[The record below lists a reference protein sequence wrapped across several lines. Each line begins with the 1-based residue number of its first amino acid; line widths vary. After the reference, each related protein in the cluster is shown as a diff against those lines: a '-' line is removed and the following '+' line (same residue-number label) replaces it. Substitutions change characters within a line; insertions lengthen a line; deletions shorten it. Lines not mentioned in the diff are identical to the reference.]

1 MPERSLASL
10 CLLATVALGACSPE
24 ARVSY
29 GPLAEIDAKRGY
41 YPAHW
46 VDTSDDN
53 LLIVTMSGGGKRA
66 SAFAQGMLDALAAMP
81 YKGGALLDE
90 VDIVSS
96 VSGGSVTAGNLVANG
111 PDSFQAYKDR
121 FLYIDQMPA
130 LLRQE
135 LTRPP
140 LPYSLLVDN
149 DRIEPVVEMFE
160 RTVIRPGMTY
170 GEIPEGRPYWFA
182 NATDIQVLQTFPFTQ
197 YQFDIICSDLKE
209 FPIARAMAASA
220 GVPVATSSVVLKNH
234 APCPA
239 QQRAHGKL
247 DRDIDYLYRITSADG
262 LYTGGASYRLERFS
276 IALEKMTACEEGQE
290 YCPRPEFIHLFDG
303 GVTDNLG
310 LSEPLWF
317 LTDANEGWNPIPRW
331 ASSGRLKQVSLV
343 TANAA
348 SAADST
354 IGDSV
359 ETPGIVPTLLSVIN
373 AGIDRRSIGLT
384 AQAGVAGGL
393 INGAPSADAIDYH
406 YSALSFRRIEDAAC
420 RRAFSNIETSWGL
433 TEAEVSATIAMGAA
447 QSFASLAFRHHAG
460 VEEGSAE
467 ANRWD
472 QASACLLK
480 KACACMSD
488 PAGCTRPEIEFPSCR

>member
-1 MPERSLASL
+1 MRTLAA
-10 CLLATVALGACSPE
+10 LLSAALISACAPE
-24 ARVSY
+24 ARISY
-29 GPLAEIDAKRGY
+29 GPVDDIDGGQGY
-41 YPAHW
+41 YPKHW
-46 VDTSDDN
+46 IDTSDDN

-66 SAFAQGMLDALAAMP
+66 SAFAQGMLDALAAIP
-81 YKGGALLDE
+81 YKGGALIDE

-111 PDSFQAYKDR
+111 PDSFQDYKDR
-121 FLYIDQMPA
+121 FLYVDQMPA

-135 LTRPP
+135 LLRPP
-140 LPYSLLVDN
+140 IPYSLLIDN

-160 RTVIRPGMTY
+160 RTVVRPGMTY

-197 YQFDIICSDLKE
+197 YQFDIICSDLAE
-209 FPIARAMAASA
+209 FPLARAMAASA
-220 GVPVATSSVVLKNH
+220 GVPVATSSVVLQNH

-239 QQRAHGKL
+239 QRRAHDKL
-247 DRDIDYLYRITSADG
+247 DRDLDYLDKLISTDG
-262 LYTGGASYRLERFS
+262 LFPGSISYQLERFS
-276 IALEKMTACEEGQE
+276 IALEKMTACAPEQE
-290 YCPRPEFIHLFDG
+290 YCPRPDFIHLFDG

-317 LTDANEGWNPIPRW
+317 LTDASEPWNPIPAW
-331 ASSGRLKQVSLV
+331 AASGRLKRVSLV

-348 SAADST
+348 SAADSA
-354 IGDSV
+354 IGDSA

-384 AQAGVAGGL
+384 AQASEAGGA
-393 INGAPSADAIDYH
+393 INGAPSADAIAYQ

-447 QSFASLAFRHHAG
+447 QSFASLAFRQHAG
-460 VEEGSAE
+460 VEEGTAE
-467 ANRWD
+467 ADRWD
-472 QASACLLK
+472 QASVCLLK
-480 KACACMSD
+480 KACSCVTEPST
-488 PAGCTRPEIEFPSCR
+488 CTRPQIDFPSCR